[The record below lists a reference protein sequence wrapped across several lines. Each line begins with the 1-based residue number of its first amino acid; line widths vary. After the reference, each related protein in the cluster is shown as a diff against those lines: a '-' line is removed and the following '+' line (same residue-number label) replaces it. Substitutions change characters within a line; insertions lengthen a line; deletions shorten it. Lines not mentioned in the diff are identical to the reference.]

1 MTLRLALRF
10 SLPVL
15 LFCAIA
21 PAQTD
26 PRMVLDPWLTNET
39 WGMTH
44 DDMLY
49 QSQAHMKNE
58 RGAKAQIFSW
68 DSTGRFRLSADN
80 PDAPAIGYRYLTMN
94 FDSSSRVLPD
104 TFDEVSVAATLH
116 LGELADGKLS
126 VLFGAGY

>member
-1 MTLRLALRF
+1 MRPLLCFAV
-10 SLPVL
+10 PVL
-15 LFCAIA
+15 CLSTFVA
-21 PAQTD
+21 AQTD
-26 PRMVLDPWLTNET
+26 PRMVIEPWLTNET

-58 RGAKAQIFSW
+58 PGAKAQIFSW

-80 PDAPAIGYRYLTMN
+80 PAAPAIGYRYLTMN
-94 FDSSSRVLPD
+94 FDSSSHVLPD

-116 LGELADGKLS
+116 L
-126 VLFGAGY
+126 